1 MFVKWDGVMIG
12 DKREIWFNN
21 MYYLQGINV
30 CEIKVTA
37 INNDVD
43 YKVVLMSELTNGLQK
58 GKIYCK
64 NTVAGLQYVVMDLNG
79 KRADGLIEGLYIE
92 PLTMDNLNAKKSDI
106 LVETSKR
113 GYTYITTASL
123 ENK

>member
-1 MFVKWDGVMIG
+1 
-12 DKREIWFNN
+12 
-21 MYYLQGINV
+21 
-30 CEIKVTA
+30 
-37 INNDVD
+37 
-43 YKVVLMSELTNGLQK
+43 MSELTNGLQK